1 MQHVASSDV
10 VVQTQHIVSGRAP
23 HPALLTPRSSPRAPH
38 PALRLWLVLRCN

>member
-23 HPALLTPRSSPRAPH
+23 HPALLTPRCAFG
-38 PALRLWLVLRCN
+38 